1 MQNKKHTTPKQKHI
15 LVQQMQLLQTPKG
28 ETHTMTD
35 ETINVKDVIRAQ
47 NKKQDFLNELT
58 QEAKKRKQPAC
69 YTCASLDWAQG
80 KLKQPEEYFKLKTKG
95 AVKKIDPASKYKNQ
109 KPAVFIKAECNYG
122 HTSILE
128 LTPEEYETKTK
139 P

>member
-1 MQNKKHTTPKQKHI
+1 MQNNKHTKNKQKHL

-28 ETHTMTD
+28 ETNPMTD
-35 ETINVKDVIRAQ
+35 ETINPKDIARMQ
-47 NKKQDFLNELT
+47 TKKQDFLNELT
-58 QEAKKRKQPAC
+58 TEAKKRKQPAC
-69 YTCASLDWAQG
+69 YTCASLDWTQG

-95 AVKKIDPASKYKNQ
+95 AVKKIDPANKYKNQ
-109 KPAVFIKAECNYG
+109 KPAVFIKAECHYG

-139 P
+139 